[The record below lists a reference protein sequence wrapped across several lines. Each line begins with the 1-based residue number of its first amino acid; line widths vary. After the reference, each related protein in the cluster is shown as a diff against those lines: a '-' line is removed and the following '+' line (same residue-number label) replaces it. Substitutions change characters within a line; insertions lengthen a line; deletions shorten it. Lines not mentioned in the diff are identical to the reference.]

1 MFLFSLSASHGS
13 QTIKEH
19 LQHLDAINIILT
31 SLLNMK
37 SRHLRTKNPLSNEVV
52 QGLRK
57 VPEVHNI
64 GLKHTTLERASA
76 TNQKL
81 WVFYHLKLYVFKT
94 VLILQNFLKRPKKSR
109 RLMRKHF
116 ENIMPSVSN
125 NNFCLSHFSYFILIK
140 SIHCFVDQK
149 TKQCPYIAYIH
160 RPRQHWEIQ
169 LRTRSFECAEFCKIA
184 RQLSYKVKNTLYSTN
199 NM

>member
-1 MFLFSLSASHGS
+1 MKGDLLGSKMYHFKIISSKSGMFLFSLSASHGS

-81 WVFYHLKLYVFKT
+81 
-94 VLILQNFLKRPKKSR
+94 
-109 RLMRKHF
+109 
-116 ENIMPSVSN
+116 
-125 NNFCLSHFSYFILIK
+125 
-140 SIHCFVDQK
+140 
-149 TKQCPYIAYIH
+149 
-160 RPRQHWEIQ
+160 
-169 LRTRSFECAEFCKIA
+169 
-184 RQLSYKVKNTLYSTN
+184 
-199 NM
+199 